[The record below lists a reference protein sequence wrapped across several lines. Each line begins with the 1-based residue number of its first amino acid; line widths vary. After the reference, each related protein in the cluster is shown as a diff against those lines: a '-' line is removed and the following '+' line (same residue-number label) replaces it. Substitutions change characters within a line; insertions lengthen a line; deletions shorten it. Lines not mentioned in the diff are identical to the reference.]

1 MQNQKTFRSAFVAL
15 IGRPN
20 SGKSTLMNTVLQ
32 EQLSVVTPLPQTTRR
47 NLKGILTTDSSQ
59 LIFVDTPGIHQGK
72 HVFNQSMIKEACTI
86 LEEQGI
92 DIICY
97 VVDLSRE
104 FGEEEKSIADM
115 ISNSTVNILIVFNK
129 IDLVESPPTKIGH
142 FYELFPQFSKIP
154 QIQICAN
161 LPEARGKFLDA
172 LDPFLTEGP
181 CYFDPEELTDANL
194 RFFAAEFIRKQ
205 IILNTREEVP
215 HACFVEVE
223 SYKEDQGKHRIN
235 ATIHVETSGQRG
247 IIVGKGGSI
256 ITRIRKNAE
265 KEMAAMA
272 QVPVSITCHIKVSPK
287 WRDNE
292 SFLRFM
298 GLPSK

>member
-1 MQNQKTFRSAFVAL
+1 MQNQKTFKSAFVAL

-47 NLKGILTTDSSQ
+47 NLKGILTTDDFQ
-59 LIFVDTPGIHQGK
+59 LVFVDTPGIHQGK
-72 HVFNQSMIKEACTI
+72 HVFNQSMIKEARTV

-97 VVDLSRE
+97 IVDLSRK
-104 FGEEEKSIADM
+104 FGEEETSIANM
-115 ISNSTVNILIVFNK
+115 ISNSTENILIVFNK
-129 IDLVESPPTKIGH
+129 IDLVDAPEKKIQH
-142 FYELFPQFSKIP
+142 FFELFPQFSKLP
-154 QIQICAN
+154 RIQISAN
-161 LPEARGKFLDA
+161 LPEARKKFLDA
-172 LDPFLTEGP
+172 LDPFLSEGP

-215 HACFVEVE
+215 HACFVEIE
-223 SYKEDQGKHRIN
+223 SYKEEQDKHRIN

-247 IIVGKGGSI
+247 IIVGKGGSV

-265 KEMAAMA
+265 KEMASLVQM
-272 QVPVSITCHIKVSPK
+272 PVSITCHIKVSPK

-292 SFLRFM
+292 GFLKHM
-298 GLPSK
+298 GLPVK

>member
-1 MQNQKTFRSAFVAL
+1 MQNQKTFKSAFVAL

-47 NLKGILTTDSSQ
+47 NLKGILTTDDFQ
-59 LIFVDTPGIHQGK
+59 LVFVDTPGIHQGK
-72 HVFNQSMIKEACTI
+72 HVFNQSMIKEARTV

-97 VVDLSRE
+97 IVDLSRK
-104 FGEEEKSIADM
+104 FGEEETSIANM
-115 ISNSTVNILIVFNK
+115 ISNSTENILIVFNK
-129 IDLVESPPTKIGH
+129 IDLVDAPEKKIQH
-142 FYELFPQFSKIP
+142 FFELFPQFSKLP
-154 QIQICAN
+154 RIQISAN
-161 LPEARGKFLDA
+161 LPEARKKILDA
-172 LDPFLTEGP
+172 LDPFLSEGP

-215 HACFVEVE
+215 HACFVEIE
-223 SYKEDQGKHRIN
+223 SYKEEQDKHRIN

-247 IIVGKGGSI
+247 IIVGKGGSV

-265 KEMAAMA
+265 KEMASLVQM
-272 QVPVSITCHIKVSPK
+272 PVSITCHIKVSPK

-292 SFLRFM
+292 GFLKHM
-298 GLPSK
+298 GLPVK

>member
-1 MQNQKTFRSAFVAL
+1 MQNQKSFRSAFVAL

-47 NLKGILTTDSSQ
+47 NLKGILTTDNLQ

-72 HVFNQSMIKEACTI
+72 HVFNQSMIKEAQTV

-97 VVDLSRE
+97 IVDLSRE
-104 FGEEEKSIADM
+104 FGEEETSIANM
-115 ISNSTVNILIVFNK
+115 ISNLTANILVVFNK
-129 IDLVESPPTKIGH
+129 IDLIKAPEKKIQH
-142 FYELFPQFSKIP
+142 FYELYPQFSKMP
-154 QIQICAN
+154 QIQISAN
-161 LPEARGKFLDA
+161 LPEARKEFLDA

-215 HACFVEVE
+215 HACFIEIE
-223 SYKEDQGKHRIN
+223 SYKEDQDKHRIN

-265 KEMAAMA
+265 KEMAAMV
-272 QVPVSITCHIKVSPK
+272 QMPVSITCHIKVSPK

-292 SFLRFM
+292 GFLRFM
-298 GLPSK
+298 GLSVK

>member
-1 MQNQKTFRSAFVAL
+1 MQNQKSFKSAFVAL

-47 NLKGILTTDSSQ
+47 NLKGILTTDDFQ

-72 HVFNQSMIKEACTI
+72 HVFNQSMIKEARTV

-97 VVDLSRE
+97 IVDLSRE
-104 FGEEEKSIADM
+104 FGEEETSIANM
-115 ISNSTVNILIVFNK
+115 ISTLTAKILIVFNK
-129 IDLVESPPTKIGH
+129 IDLVDVPEKKINR
-142 FYELFPQFSKIP
+142 FYELFPQFSKLP
-154 QIQICAN
+154 QIQISAN
-161 LPEARGKFLDA
+161 LPETREKFLNA
-172 LDPFLTEGP
+172 LDPFLPEGP

-215 HACFVEVE
+215 HACFVEIE
-223 SYKEDQGKHRIN
+223 SYKEDQDKHRIH
-235 ATIHVETSGQRG
+235 ATIHVETAGQRG

-265 KEMAAMA
+265 KEMASLVQM
-272 QVPVSITCHIKVSPK
+272 PVSITCHIKVSPK

-292 SFLRFM
+292 GFLKHM
-298 GLPSK
+298 GLPVK